1 MQKSNKTLQL
11 EALNNVERS
20 RYDDWHRQGEILTA
34 HGVAIAPSHHSYKDE
49 DGNEQSYVSVWGA
62 FQDAAELAEGSP
74 VLMLATEVNPHNIEL
89 PALPEGFAYSAV
101 ANQTTGVSCAHKYL
115 VGVKLEV
122 SQAAMA
128 IATAIAAFPERDG
141 HDCVGLYRH
150 SLGELAAY
158 NALLQSLRLSADTCW
173 EHLAEACYPI
183 DATDDNV
190 SILTKDA
197 FPTSLMRQ
205 TSEDL
210 AYVNGS
216 ATRSAVLSAL
226 PAPDRFDMTKPSKWA
241 LFLLTENC
249 D

>member
-1 MQKSNKTLQL
+1 MQELNETLQL

-20 RYDDWHRQGEILTA
+20 RYELWRHQGEVLTA

-49 DGNEQSYVSVWGA
+49 DGNERSYVSVWGA
-62 FQDAAELAEGSP
+62 FHDAAELAEGEP
-74 VLMLATEVNPHNIEL
+74 VLMLATEVNPHNIVL
-89 PALPEGFAYSAV
+89 PALPQGFSYSAI
-101 ANQTTGVSCAHKYL
+101 ANQTTGVACAHKYL
-115 VGVKLEV
+115 VGVRLEV
-122 SQAAMA
+122 SKTVAAS
-128 IATAIAAFPERDG
+128 IAAFSERDG

-150 SLGELAAY
+150 SLGELSAY
-158 NALLQSLRLSADTCW
+158 NALLQSFGLSADTCW

-190 SILTKDA
+190 RVLTNDV

-205 TSEDL
+205 TAEDL
-210 AYVNGS
+210 SYANGS
-216 ATRSAVLSAL
+216 ATRLAGLTTMAE
-226 PAPDRFDMTKPSKWA
+226 PDRFDMTKPSKWA

>member
-1 MQKSNKTLQL
+1 MQEPNEALQL
-11 EALNNVERS
+11 DVLNNVERS
-20 RYDDWHRQGEILTA
+20 RYELWRQQGEVLTA

-49 DGNEQSYVSVWGA
+49 DGNERSYVSVWGA
-62 FQDAAELAEGSP
+62 FHDAAELAEGAP
-74 VLMLATEVNPHNIEL
+74 VLVLATEVNPHNIVL
-89 PALPEGFAYSAV
+89 PALPEGFSYTAI

-115 VGVKLEV
+115 VGVRLEV
-122 SQAAMA
+122 NQ
-128 IATAIAAFPERDG
+128 TIAASIAVFSERDG

-158 NALLQSLRLSADTCW
+158 DALLQSLGLSADTCW

-190 SILTKDA
+190 SALTQDA

-210 AYVNGS
+210 FYANGS
-216 ATRSAVLSAL
+216 ATRLAGLAASA
-226 PAPDRFDMTKPSKWA
+226 APDRFDMTKPSKWA

>member
-1 MQKSNKTLQL
+1 MRL
-11 EALNNVERS
+11 
-20 RYDDWHRQGEILTA
+20 
-34 HGVAIAPSHHSYKDE
+34 
-49 DGNEQSYVSVWGA
+49 
-62 FQDAAELAEGSP
+62 
-74 VLMLATEVNPHNIEL
+74 EVNRTI
-89 PALPEGFAYSAV
+89 
-101 ANQTTGVSCAHKYL
+101 
-115 VGVKLEV
+115 
-122 SQAAMA
+122 AAS
-128 IATAIAAFPERDG
+128 IAAFSERDG

-158 NALLQSLRLSADTCW
+158 DALLQSLGLSADTCW

-190 SILTKDA
+190 SALTQDA

-210 AYVNGS
+210 SYANGS
-216 ATRSAVLSAL
+216 ATRLAGLAAL
-226 PAPDRFDMTKPSKWA
+226 AAPDRFDMTKPSKWA

>member
-1 MQKSNKTLQL
+1 MQEPNETLQL
-11 EALNNVERS
+11 EVLNNVERS
-20 RYDDWHRQGEILTA
+20 RYELWRQQGEVLTA

-62 FQDAAELAEGSP
+62 FHDAAELAEGAP
-74 VLMLATEVNPHNIEL
+74 VLVLAAEVNPHNIVL
-89 PALPEGFAYSAV
+89 PALPEGFSYTAI

-115 VGVKLEV
+115 VGVRLEV
-122 SQAAMA
+122 SQS
-128 IATAIAAFPERDG
+128 IAASITAFSERDG

-158 NALLQSLRLSADTCW
+158 DALLRSLGLSADTCW

-190 SILTKDA
+190 RALTQDA

-210 AYVNGS
+210 SYAHGS
-216 ATRSAVLSAL
+216 VTRLAGLAASAV
-226 PAPDRFDMTKPSKWA
+226 PDRFDMTKPSKWA